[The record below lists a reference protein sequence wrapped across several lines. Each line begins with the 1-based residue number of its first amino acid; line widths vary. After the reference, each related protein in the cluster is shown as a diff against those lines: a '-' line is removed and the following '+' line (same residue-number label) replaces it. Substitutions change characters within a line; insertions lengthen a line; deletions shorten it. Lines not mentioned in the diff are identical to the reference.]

1 MPCPG
6 RADAPR
12 VFALSDIHVDYPD
25 NMAWVEAL
33 SATAYR
39 HDALILA
46 GDVSDD
52 LNKLAAALQ
61 CVRSKYA
68 QVFFVPGNHE
78 LWVRRQ
84 PGIDSFTKF
93 HQVLELC
100 TALGVQTRPALV
112 GKAVWIVP
120 LFTWY
125 VKPEQ
130 GPDSLFVPKPGED
143 PTLTRWSD
151 DYCTRWP
158 SRAAGRTIADHFL
171 SLNEPYLHQQYD
183 APVISCSHFVPRT
196 DLIFS
201 TPEERA
207 VTGMVPVDTAPS
219 FNFSRVAGSWGIE
232 AQIRRLGSAVHV
244 YGHQHRNR
252 RRRVDGIW
260 YVAHSLGYRRERT
273 LGQIRDM
280 EHGPALIW
288 ETRPGVPAFS
298 L

>member
-1 MPCPG
+1 
-6 RADAPR
+6 

-33 SATAYR
+33 SPTAYR

-52 LNKLAAALQ
+52 LNKLAMALH
-61 CVRSKYA
+61 CVRTKFA

-84 PGIDSFTKF
+84 PGADSFTKF

-100 TALGVQTRPALV
+100 ATLGVQTRPAMV
-112 GKAVWIVP
+112 GNAVWIVP

-125 VKPEQ
+125 VRPEE

-143 PTLTRWSD
+143 PRLTRWSD
-151 DYCTRWP
+151 DYFTTWP

-171 SLNEPYLHQQYD
+171 SLNEPFLTRHYD

-201 TPEERA
+201 TPAERA
-207 VTGMVPVDTAPS
+207 AAGTVAVDTAPS

-232 AQIRRLGSAVHV
+232 AQIRRLGSVVHV

-252 RRRVDGIW
+252 RRLVAGVW
-260 YVAHSLGYRRERT
+260 YVAHSLGYRRERE
-273 LGQIRDM
+273 LGQIRGL
-280 EHGPALIW
+280 EHGPTLIW
-288 ETRPGVPAFS
+288 ETRRGAPTLSV
-298 L
+298 